1 MARPTSF
8 RLSADLLARLEGE
21 AAGAGTTVSA
31 VVTELLE
38 EGLRVRR
45 FPGVVFRDG
54 PAGRRAGLV
63 GGPDVWEVIR
73 DVRATPGRG
82 EAKIRRVA
90 ADAGLIESQVRLA
103 VDYYAAFPAE
113 IDARLATEER
123 SAAQLRELVARRV
136 RLTG

>member
-8 RLSADLLARLEGE
+8 RLSPDVLSRLEDE
-21 AAGAGTTVSA
+21 AAAAGMTVSA
-31 VVTELLE
+31 LVSELLD

-73 DVRATPGRG
+73 DVAATAGRG

-90 ADAGLIESQVRLA
+90 ANTGLSASRVRLA

-113 IDARLATEER
+113 VDARLATEDR
-123 SAAQLRELVARRV
+123 AGAQLREMVARRE

>member
-8 RLSADLLARLEGE
+8 RLSSDLLAWLDEE
-21 AAGAGTTVSA
+21 ASATGTTVSA
-31 VVTELLE
+31 LVTGLLE
-38 EGLRVRR
+38 EGLRIRR
-45 FPGVVFRDG
+45 FPGVAFRDG

-73 DVRATPGRG
+73 DVRATSGRG

-90 ADAGLIESQVRLA
+90 ADAGLSASQVRLA
-103 VDYYAAFPAE
+103 VEYYAAFPDE
-113 IDARLATEER
+113 IDARLAAEER
-123 SAAQLRELVARRV
+123 AAVQLRELVTRRD

>member
-8 RLSADLLARLEGE
+8 RLSSDLLASLEEE
-21 AAGAGTTVSA
+21 ALATGMTVSA
-31 VVTELLE
+31 LVIGLLE
-38 EGLRVRR
+38 EGLRIRR
-45 FPGVVFRDG
+45 FPGVAFRDG

-73 DVRATPGRG
+73 DVRATSGRG

-90 ADAGLIESQVRLA
+90 ADAGLSASQVRLA
-103 VDYYAAFPAE
+103 VEYYAAFPDE
-113 IDARLATEER
+113 IDARLAAEER
-123 SAAQLRELVARRV
+123 AAVQLRELVTRRD

>member
-8 RLSADLLARLEGE
+8 RLSSDLLAWLDEE
-21 AAGAGTTVSA
+21 ASATGMTVSA
-31 VVTELLE
+31 LVTGLLE
-38 EGLRVRR
+38 EGLRIRR

-73 DVRATPGRG
+73 DVRATSGRG

-90 ADAGLIESQVRLA
+90 ADAGLSASQVRLA
-103 VDYYAAFPAE
+103 VEYYAAFPDE
-113 IDARLATEER
+113 IDARLAAEER
-123 SAAQLRELVARRV
+123 AAVQLRELVKRRD